1 MATKKEFSVG
11 RLFLQIALGTLLIVG
26 GIWAITGNGDFGITA
41 LNNIRNL
48 LNLPD
53 IVYTILKISYGVIEL
68 IIGVF
73 VVIEIFAGDILATF
87 GKILKII
94 IIVSGLHL
102 LFLHSFFQKVLTSS
116 FRILDLILNTSMTLH
131 CSFVLWVVCSYYFNF
146 CLK

>member
-87 GKILKII
+87 GKIL
-94 IIVSGLHL
+94 
-102 LFLHSFFQKVLTSS
+102 
-116 FRILDLILNTSMTLH
+116 
-131 CSFVLWVVCSYYFNF
+131 
-146 CLK
+146 

>member
-41 LNNIRNL
+41 LMNIRNL
-48 LNLPD
+48 LKLPD

-68 IIGVF
+68 IVGVF

-94 IIVSGLHL
+94 IIIWIASIILAFLLPNSTCFILKDSKLNLKYFYDLALQLCALGGL
-102 LFLHSFFQKVLTSS
+102 
-116 FRILDLILNTSMTLH
+116 
-131 CSFVLWVVCSYYFNF
+131 FVL
-146 CLK
+146 L

>member
-26 GIWAITGNGDFGITA
+26 GIWAITGDGDFGITA
-41 LNNIRNL
+41 LMNIRNL
-48 LNLPD
+48 LKLPD

-68 IIGVF
+68 IVGVF

-94 IIVSGLHL
+94 IIVIWIASIILAFLLPNSTCFILQNSKLNLNYFYDLALHL
-102 LFLHSFFQKVLTSS
+102 CALGGL
-116 FRILDLILNTSMTLH
+116 
-131 CSFVLWVVCSYYFNF
+131 FVL
-146 CLK
+146 L

>member
-41 LNNIRNL
+41 LTNIRNL

-68 IIGVF
+68 IVGVF
-73 VVIEIFAGDILATF
+73 VVIEIL
-87 GKILKII
+87 
-94 IIVSGLHL
+94 S
-102 LFLHSFFQKVLTSS
+102 
-116 FRILDLILNTSMTLH
+116 LIH
-131 CSFVLWVVCSYYFNF
+131 I
-146 CLK
+146 